1 VGLAIGQD
9 LAELDRL
16 EAEAAQGLESDL
28 GVPQDQ
34 VGELWRRVD
43 LDLQRRDGP
52 GVPLLCEAP
61 QEIEVGALLVAD
73 LDRVGE
79 LSRRGRLQIV
89 D

>member
-1 VGLAIGQD
+1 MGLAIGQD

-16 EAEAAQGLESDL
+16 EAEAAQGLAPDL

-34 VGELWRRVD
+34 VGKLWRRID
-43 LDLQRRDGP
+43 LDLQRRDSP
-52 GVPLLCEAP
+52 GVPLPREALE
-61 QEIEVGALLVAD
+61 QIEVGALFVAD

-79 LSRRGRLQIV
+79 LSRRGRLQIF